1 MFCVVFYKFLF
12 FLSDFLEI
20 QRKSFY
26 WFLNYQFGKEFSI
39 SQISLLR
46 SYSMASSGLLHLPS
60 DAWRRPPR
68 YTSSSG
74 LHGILHPFDKKQASP
89 GQLFHYNFLHNNYKF
104 LRPALNIQESIIRS
118 KTYCCNFYIPVEFN
132 FSNESVI
139 QWVFLGTL
147 PLLTRRGHFII
158 NGTPRIVLNQIVRS
172 PGIYFNK
179 NSSSN
184 SKSANLY
191 YAEIIFQRG
200 PWIRLEI
207 DYKKNIWICIQDIP
221 RLPLET
227 FLKSFNKKY
236 KDNILLQKTTPPG
249 SKISSI
255 GISRGILRII
265 SAAEGPYSKQS
276 NPYEAKDSGAQA
288 KRSGEGG
295 PPQGRSTL
303 GGRSTGR
310 SYAPQRSP
318 STPILRRSLNLELG
332 QIGRSRLNKKLNI
345 CVQNLSLTPID
356 LVAITNKLYNLT
368 LGYES
373 QGAQRQQAPSG
384 HLDDIDDLKNRRLKT
399 IGELLKN
406 QLTRGLTRLKNFFI
420 KKNKKFDQII
430 ETSSSSKVLKNLIK
444 IGALNCQPINSTFK
458 EFFHSHQLSQYLD
471 QSNPLAEITHKRR
484 LSCLGSGGIS
494 NETAGME
501 IRGIHRTHYGRI
513 CPIETPEGRNAGL
526 VNSLTI
532 AGSLNFQGFLET
544 PFVEIYKQH
553 LQNQKKIVFFGVEKQ
568 MSQNVF
574 FNQKLWKSKNLF
586 VPIIKS
592 QTQKKCTVNHIH
604 FLAFNP
610 QQFISI
616 GATCIPFVEHNDAN
630 RALMGSN
637 MQRQALSL
645 LKLEQP
651 IVNTLNSFRILSD
664 LRDIPTTGVSGII
677 TYISSK
683 VSKISNPKIIYENQP
698 ISKSNIF
705 GLEKIFFQF

>member
-1 MFCVVFYKFLF
+1 MFCILFYKFLF

-46 SYSMASSGLLHLPS
+46 GVGKVGGRMESAS
-60 DAWRRPPR
+60 
-68 YTSSSG
+68 
-74 LHGILHPFDKKQASP
+74 PFDKKQESP
-89 GQLFHYNFLHNNYKF
+89 GQLFNYNFLHNNYKF

-132 FSNESVI
+132 FSNQSVI

-179 NSSSN
+179 NSN

-207 DYKKNIWICIQDIP
+207 DYKKKIWICIQDIP

-236 KDNILLQKTTPPG
+236 KDNILLQKKTPSG

-255 GISRGILRII
+255 SIPGVGTGIFR
-265 SAAEGPYSKQS
+265 EGT
-276 NPYEAKDSGAQA
+276 N
-288 KRSGEGG
+288 
-295 PPQGRSTL
+295 
-303 GGRSTGR
+303 
-310 SYAPQRSP
+310 
-318 STPILRRSLNLELG
+318 PILRRSLPSHLDLELG
-332 QIGRSRLNKKLNI
+332 QIGRSRLNEKLNI
-345 CVQNLSLTPID
+345 CVQNFSLTPID
-356 LVAITNKLYNLT
+356 FVAITNKLYNLT

-373 QGAQRQQAPSG
+373 FDGVY
-384 HLDDIDDLKNRRLKT
+384 LDDIDDLKNRRLKT
-399 IGELLKN
+399 IGELLIN
-406 QLTRGLTRLKNFFI
+406 QLTRGLIRLKNFFI

-430 ETSSSSKVLKNLIK
+430 ELSSPSKVLQNLMK
-444 IGALNCQPINSTFK
+444 ISALNCQPINSTFK

-532 AGSLNFQGFLET
+532 AVSLNFQGFLET

-553 LQNQKKIVFFGVEKQ
+553 LQNQKKIVFFCVEKQ
-568 MSQNVF
+568 MTQNVF
-574 FNQKLWKSKNLF
+574 FNQNLWKSKNLF

-592 QTQKKCTVNHIH
+592 QTQKKCGVNHIH
-604 FLAFNP
+604 FLAFNS

>member
-1 MFCVVFYKFLF
+1 M
-12 FLSDFLEI
+12 

-39 SQISLLR
+39 SQIDLLR
-46 SYSMASSGLLHLPS
+46 GYSKVYSTLRPS
-60 DAWRRPPR
+60 W

-74 LHGILHPFDKKQASP
+74 FRGTLHPFNKKQASP

-104 LRPALNIQESIIRS
+104 LRPALNIQESIIQS

-179 NSSSN
+179 NSSS
-184 SKSANLY
+184 KSANLY
-191 YAEIIFQRG
+191 YAEIVFQRG

-207 DYKKNIWICIQDIP
+207 DYKKKIWICFQDIP

-236 KDNILLQKTTPPG
+236 RDNILIQKN
-249 SKISSI
+249 
-255 GISRGILRII
+255 II
-265 SAAEGPYSKQS
+265 SKTSS
-276 NPYEAKDSGAQA
+276 NGVSIMGD
-288 KRSGEGG
+288 KRIKGRGG
-295 PPQGRSTL
+295 LKIGRP
-303 GGRSTGR
+303 GGRSLPESRR
-310 SYAPQRSP
+310 SRGLRGLRP
-318 STPILRRSLNLELG
+318 TIKILRRSLPGHLELG

-373 QGAQRQQAPSG
+373 QGTQRQRGQFAVQG
-384 HLDDIDDLKNRRLKT
+384 CFALDDIDDLKNRRLKT

-406 QLTRGLTRLKNFFI
+406 QLTLGLIRLKNFFI

-430 ETSSSSKVLKNLIK
+430 EISPPSKILKNLIK
-444 IGALNCQPINSTFK
+444 VGALNCQPINSTFK

-501 IRGIHRTHYGRI
+501 IRGIHRTHFGRI

-532 AGSLNFQGFLET
+532 AVSLNFQGFLET

-553 LQNQKKIVFFGVEKQ
+553 LQNQKKIVFFCVEKQ

-592 QTQKKCTVNHIH
+592 QTQKKCAVNHIN
-604 FLAFNP
+604 FLAFNA

-683 VSKISNPKIIYENQP
+683 VSKISNPKIIYENKP

>member
-1 MFCVVFYKFLF
+1 MFCILFYKFLF

-46 SYSMASSGLLHLPS
+46 
-60 DAWRRPPR
+60 DVRR
-68 YTSSSG
+68 
-74 LHGILHPFDKKQASP
+74 PFDKKQASP
-89 GQLFHYNFLHNNYKF
+89 GQLFNYNFLHNNYKF
-104 LRPALNIQESIIRS
+104 LRPALNIQESIIRA

-158 NGTPRIVLNQIVRS
+158 NGTPRIVLNQIIRS
-172 PGIYFNK
+172 PGIYFNKNK

-191 YAEIIFQRG
+191 YSEIIFQRG

-207 DYKKNIWICIQDIP
+207 DYKKKIWISIQDIA

-236 KDNILLQKTTPPG
+236 KDNILLQKN
-249 SKISSI
+249 
-255 GISRGILRII
+255 II
-265 SAAEGPYSKQS
+265 SKTSS
-276 NPYEAKDSGAQA
+276 
-288 KRSGEGG
+288 
-295 PPQGRSTL
+295 
-303 GGRSTGR
+303 
-310 SYAPQRSP
+310 
-318 STPILRRSLNLELG
+318 LRRSLPSHLELG
-332 QIGRSRLNKKLNI
+332 QIGRFRLNKKLNI
-345 CVQNLSLTPID
+345 CVQSLSLTPID

-373 QGAQRQQAPSG
+373 FV
-384 HLDDIDDLKNRRLKT
+384 DDIDDLKNRRLKT

-406 QLTRGLTRLKNFFI
+406 QLTRGLIRLKNFFI

-430 ETSSSSKVLKNLIK
+430 ETSSPSKVLKNLMK
-444 IGALNCQPINSTFK
+444 ISALNCQPINSTFK

-532 AGSLNFQGFLET
+532 AVSLNFQGFLET

-553 LQNQKKIVFFGVEKQ
+553 LQNQKKIVFFCVEKQ

-592 QTQKKCTVNHIH
+592 QTQKKCAVNHIH

-664 LRDIPTTGVSGII
+664 LRDIPTTGVSGVI

-705 GLEKIFFQF
+705 RLEKIFFQF

>member
-1 MFCVVFYKFLF
+1 MFCVLFYKFLF

-39 SQISLLR
+39 SQIDLLR
-46 SYSMASSGLLHLPS
+46 GYSKIYSTL
-60 DAWRRPPR
+60 RP
-68 YTSSSG
+68 
-74 LHGILHPFDKKQASP
+74 FNKKQASP

-191 YAEIIFQRG
+191 YAEIVFQRG

-207 DYKKNIWICIQDIP
+207 DYKKKIWICIQDIP

-236 KDNILLQKTTPPG
+236 RDNILLQKNIISKKYSSGVPIPRDKRKISAWEGGSPPG
-249 SKISSI
+249 
-255 GISRGILRII
+255 GGRGLGRGRSGGPRII
-265 SAAEGPYSKQS
+265 PEG
-276 NPYEAKDSGAQA
+276 
-288 KRSGEGG
+288 R
-295 PPQGRSTL
+295 
-303 GGRSTGR
+303 GGRSPRGGGR
-310 SYAPQRSP
+310 GADFLLP
-318 STPILRRSLNLELG
+318 PILRRSLPGHLELG

-373 QGAQRQQAPSG
+373 QGTQRQRGRSSLQFGVQGCFA
-384 HLDDIDDLKNRRLKT
+384 LDDIDDLKNRRLKT

-406 QLTRGLTRLKNFFI
+406 QLTRGLIRLKNFFI

-430 ETSSSSKVLKNLIK
+430 ETSPPSKIFKNLIK

-532 AGSLNFQGFLET
+532 AVSLNFQGFLET

-553 LQNQKKIVFFGVEKQ
+553 LQNQKKIIFFCVEKQ

-592 QTQKKCTVNHIH
+592 QTQKKCAVNHIN
-604 FLAFNP
+604 FLAFNA

>member
-1 MFCVVFYKFLF
+1 MFCVLFYKFLF

-46 SYSMASSGLLHLPS
+46 GYSKVYSVRGRTEPKG
-60 DAWRRPPR
+60 
-68 YTSSSG
+68 SSSG
-74 LHGILHPFDKKQASP
+74 LRPFDKKQASP

-207 DYKKNIWICIQDIP
+207 DYKKKIWICIQDIP

-236 KDNILLQKTTPPG
+236 RDNILLQKNII
-249 SKISSI
+249 SKTSFS
-255 GISRGILRII
+255 GIPRGKRII
-265 SAAEGPYSKQS
+265 KGGNLQLKPRFACAWEPEDEVYLGW
-276 NPYEAKDSGAQA
+276 G
-288 KRSGEGG
+288 KR
-295 PPQGRSTL
+295 GRL
-303 GGRSTGR
+303 RGRFR
-310 SYAPQRSP
+310 P
-318 STPILRRSLNLELG
+318 PILRQSSHLELG

-356 LVAITNKLYNLT
+356 LVAIANKLYNLT

-373 QGAQRQQAPSG
+373 QGRQGQLAV

-406 QLTRGLTRLKNFFI
+406 QLTRGLIRLKNFFI

-430 ETSSSSKVLKNLIK
+430 ETSSPSKILKNLIK

-532 AGSLNFQGFLET
+532 AVSLNFQGFLET

-553 LQNQKKIVFFGVEKQ
+553 LQNQKKIVFFCVEKQ

-592 QTQKKCTVNHIH
+592 QTQKKCAVNHIH
-604 FLAFNP
+604 FLAFNS

>member
-1 MFCVVFYKFLF
+1 MLCLIFYKFLF

-26 WFLNYQFGKEFSI
+26 WFLNNQFGKEFSLKQTPGI
-39 SQISLLR
+39 IF
-46 SYSMASSGLLHLPS
+46 SY
-60 DAWRRPPR
+60 DFI
-68 YTSSSG
+68 Y
-74 LHGILHPFDKKQASP
+74 
-89 GQLFHYNFLHNNYKF
+89 NNYKF

-118 KTYCCNFYIPVEFN
+118 KTYCCNFYIPVR
-132 FSNESVI
+132 FSFLNESTI

-172 PGIYFNK
+172 PGVYFRQ
-179 NSSSN
+179 NSSSV
-184 SKSANLY
+184 NLY

-200 PWIRLEI
+200 PWLRLEM
-207 DYKKNIWICIQDIP
+207 DSKKKIWICIQDIP

-227 FLKSFNKKY
+227 FLQNFHQKY
-236 KDNILLQKTTPPG
+236 KDNILF
-249 SKISSI
+249 
-255 GISRGILRII
+255 R
-265 SAAEGPYSKQS
+265 KQS
-276 NPYEAKDSGAQA
+276 QS
-288 KRSGEGG
+288 S
-295 PPQGRSTL
+295 
-303 GGRSTGR
+303 
-310 SYAPQRSP
+310 
-318 STPILRRSLNLELG
+318 PILIQSLNLQLG
-332 QIGRSRLNKKLNI
+332 FLGRSCLNKKLNTR
-345 CVQNLSLTPID
+345 VQNLSLTPID
-356 LVAITNKLYNLT
+356 LVAISNKLYELT
-368 LGYES
+368 GGSES
-373 QGAQRQQAPSG
+373 ESSS
-384 HLDDIDDLKNRRLKT
+384 LCDDIDDLRNRRLKT

-406 QLTRGLTRLKNFFI
+406 QLTRGLIRLKNFFI

-430 ETSSSSKVLKNLIK
+430 ETSSPSQVLRNLIK
-444 IGALNCQPINSTFK
+444 IGALNSQPINSTFK

-532 AGSLNFQGFLET
+532 AVALNFQGFLET

-553 LQNQKKIVFFGVEKQ
+553 LQNQKKIVFFCVEKQ

-574 FNQKLWKSKNLF
+574 FNQKLGKSKNLF

-592 QTQKKCTVNHIH
+592 QTQKKCAVDHIH
-604 FLAFNP
+604 FLAFHP

-630 RALMGSN
+630 RVLMGSN
-637 MQRQALSL
+637 MQRQALPL

-664 LRDIPTTGVSGII
+664 LRDIPTTFRSGII
-677 TYISSK
+677 TYSSSK
-683 VSKISNPKIIYENQP
+683 VSKINHPKINLLYENQKKKP
-698 ISKSNIF
+698 ISKPNIL
-705 GLEKIFFQF
+705 GLEKIQL

>member
-1 MFCVVFYKFLF
+1 MFYVLFYKFIF

-26 WFLNYQFGKEFSI
+26 WFLNSQFGKEFSI
-39 SQISLLR
+39 SQINLLR
-46 SYSMASSGLLHLPS
+46 GSPS
-60 DAWRRPPR
+60 VL
-68 YTSSSG
+68 S
-74 LHGILHPFDKKQASP
+74 FDKKQASP
-89 GQLFHYNFLHNNYKF
+89 GQLFNYNFLHNNYKF

-118 KTYCCNFYIPVEFN
+118 KTYCCNFYIPVEFS

-207 DYKKNIWICIQDIP
+207 DYKKKIWICIQDIP
-221 RLPLET
+221 RLPLDT

-236 KDNILLQKTTPPG
+236 KDNILLQKNII
-249 SKISSI
+249 SKTSSI
-255 GISRGILRII
+255 GIPGVGRLRG
-265 SAAEGPYSKQS
+265 
-276 NPYEAKDSGAQA
+276 
-288 KRSGEGG
+288 
-295 PPQGRSTL
+295 
-303 GGRSTGR
+303 TGR
-310 SYAPQRSP
+310 RP
-318 STPILRRSLNLELG
+318 TPILQRSFPSNLELG

-345 CVQNLSLTPID
+345 CIQNLSLTPID

-373 QGAQRQQAPSG
+373 GV

-399 IGELLKN
+399 IGELLRN
-406 QLTRGLTRLKNFFI
+406 QLTRGLIRLKNFFI
-420 KKNKKFDQII
+420 KKKKKFDQII
-430 ETSSSSKVLKNLIK
+430 EISSPSKVLKNLMK
-444 IGALNCQPINSTFK
+444 ISALNCQPINSTFK

-532 AGSLNFQGFLET
+532 AVSLNFQGFLET

-553 LQNQKKIVFFGVEKQ
+553 LQNQKKIAFFCVEKQ
-568 MSQNVF
+568 ISQNVF

-592 QTQKKCTVNHIH
+592 QTQKKCAVNHIH
-604 FLAFNP
+604 FLAFNS

-664 LRDIPTTGVSGII
+664 LRDIPTTRVSGII
-677 TYISSK
+677 LYISSK
-683 VSKISNPKIIYENQP
+683 VSKISNPKILYENQP